1 MRCAICSILV
11 RGRETMPDKPTSE
24 DLTPDMA
31 AAVLRVRDLSVEF
44 GSGSD
49 WRAVTH
55 DVSFDVRAGET
66 VALVGESGS
75 GKSVTAMSVLDLL
88 PGGARRRGTVELC
101 GEDLVE
107 ASAARMRAVRG
118 REVGVVFQ
126 ELMTALNPVYKIGT
140 QLRDVVR
147 SHARLSRPEADRR
160 ALDLLRLVNL
170 PDPERRLGQYPHQLS
185 GGQRQRAMIAM
196 AISGDP
202 RLLIADEPTTAL
214 DVTAQ
219 AEILDLLLDLQSRL
233 DMALLLITHDMG
245 VVADMATHVVVMKDG
260 RVVED
265 APTARLFASPDHAY
279 TRELLDS
286 VPFLGRSE
294 IVERQPTVSLSVIER
309 GSPDVPSSDALSDG
323 ITDAVLDVRDLVI
336 RYPGR
341 FGEKPFVAVDHVDLR
356 VGRGDVV
363 GVVGE
368 SGSGKSTIGRAAVGL
383 VPVTSGSIRVADVD
397 LATASRAQM
406 RSVRRE
412 ASIVF
417 QDPASSLDP
426 RKTIGASISAPL
438 RWNDIEKSAR
448 LRARRARELLELVRL
463 PSDWVDRYPHELSG
477 GQRQRVGIA
486 RALAVRPS
494 ILIADE
500 PTSALDVSVQAS
512 VLRLLLELQAELG
525 FSCLFISHDLSV
537 VERLATRV
545 VVLNRGR
552 VEEQGDTRQIL
563 HHPREEYTR
572 RLIQAVPV
580 PDPIVQAGRRR
591 LRLEEVNRS

>member
-1 MRCAICSILV
+1 
-11 RGRETMPDKPTSE
+11 MPEK
-24 DLTPDMA
+24 LTPADPTPSA
-31 AAVLRVRDLSVEF
+31 PTAVLRVRDLSVEF
-44 GSGSD
+44 GSGSE
-49 WRAVTH
+49 WTAVTH

-88 PGGARRRGTVELC
+88 PGNARRRGTIELS
-101 GEDLVE
+101 GEDLV
-107 ASAARMRAVRG
+107 AAGTARMRAVRG

-126 ELMTALNPVYKIGT
+126 EPMTALNPVYTIGT
-140 QLRDVVR
+140 QLRDVLR
-147 SHARLSRPEADRR
+147 AHGRLSRSEADRR

-202 RLLIADEPTTAL
+202 KLLIADEPTTAL

-265 APTARLFASPDHAY
+265 APTARLFAAPEHAY

-294 IVERQPTVSLSVIER
+294 IVERQPTVSISVIE
-309 GSPDVPSSDALSDG
+309 PDMPDALGDDSD
-323 ITDAVLDVRDLVI
+323 DAVLDVRDLVI

-341 FGEKPFVAVDHVDLR
+341 FGEKPFIAVDHVDLR

-363 GVVGE
+363 GLVGE
-368 SGSGKSTIGRAAVGL
+368 SGSGKSTIGRAAIGL

-397 LATASRAQM
+397 LASATRTQM

-426 RKTIGASISAPL
+426 RATIGASIAAPL
-438 RWNDIEKSAR
+438 RWNDVEKDAR
-448 LRARRARELLELVRL
+448 VRTARARELLELVRL
-463 PSDWVDRYPHELSG
+463 PADWVDRYPHELSG

-580 PDPIVQAGRRR
+580 PDPVVQAGRRR
-591 LRLEEVNRS
+591 VRLEEADAS

>member
-1 MRCAICSILV
+1 
-11 RGRETMPDKPTSE
+11 MPENTPTADSAS
-24 DLTPDMA
+24 TTA
-31 AAVLRVRDLSVEF
+31 SAVLRVRDLSVEF

-88 PGGARRRGTVELC
+88 PGNARRRGTIELC
-101 GEDLVE
+101 GEDLVG
-107 ASAARMRAVRG
+107 AGAARMRAVRG
-118 REVGVVFQ
+118 RDVGVVFQ
-126 ELMTALNPVYKIGT
+126 EPMTALNPVYTIGT
-140 QLRDVVR
+140 QLRDVLR
-147 SHARLSRPEADRR
+147 AHARLSRPEADRR

-202 RLLIADEPTTAL
+202 KLLIADEPTTAL

-245 VVADMATHVVVMKDG
+245 VVADMATHVVVMRDG

-265 APTARLFASPDHAY
+265 APTARLFAAPEHAY

-294 IVERQPTVSLSVIER
+294 IVERQPTISLRVVEPEEPAATR
-309 GSPDVPSSDALSDG
+309 DDP
-323 ITDAVLDVRDLVI
+323 TDTVLDVRDLVI

-363 GVVGE
+363 GLVGE
-368 SGSGKSTIGRAAVGL
+368 SGSGKSTIGRAAIGL

-397 LATASRAQM
+397 LAKASRAQM
-406 RSVRRE
+406 RSVRRA

-426 RKTIGASISAPL
+426 RATIGASIAAPL
-438 RWNDIEKSAR
+438 RWNDVEKDPR

-463 PSDWVDRYPHELSG
+463 PADWVDRYPHELSG

-500 PTSALDVSVQAS
+500 PTSALDVSVQAA

-563 HHPREEYTR
+563 HHPQEEYTR

-580 PDPIVQAGRRR
+580 PDPVVQADRRR
-591 LRLEEVNRS
+591 LRLESANAS

>member
-1 MRCAICSILV
+1 
-11 RGRETMPDKPTSE
+11 MPEKLIPT
-24 DLTPDMA
+24 DPTPSA
-31 AAVLRVRDLSVEF
+31 STAVLRVRDLSVEF
-44 GSGSD
+44 GSGTD
-49 WRAVTH
+49 WKAVTH

-88 PGGARRRGTVELC
+88 PGNARRRGTIELS
-101 GEDLVE
+101 GEDLIRTG
-107 ASAARMRAVRG
+107 AARMRAVRG
-118 REVGVVFQ
+118 SEVGVVFQ
-126 ELMTALNPVYKIGT
+126 EPMTALNPVYTIGT
-140 QLRDVVR
+140 QLRDVLR
-147 SHARLSRPEADRR
+147 AHGRLSRSEADRR

-202 RLLIADEPTTAL
+202 KLLIADEPTTAL

-219 AEILDLLLDLQSRL
+219 AEILDLLLDLQAQL

-265 APTARLFASPDHAY
+265 APTARLFAAPEHAY

-294 IVERQPTVSLSVIER
+294 IVERQPTVSISVVE
-309 GSPDVPSSDALSDG
+309 PDVPEAMSDEAG
-323 ITDAVLDVRDLVI
+323 DAVLEVRDLVI

-363 GVVGE
+363 GLVGE
-368 SGSGKSTIGRAAVGL
+368 SGSGKSTIGRAAIGL

-397 LATASRAQM
+397 LASATRTQM

-426 RKTIGASISAPL
+426 RATIGASIAAPL
-438 RWNDIEKSAR
+438 RWNDVEKDAR
-448 LRARRARELLELVRL
+448 VRTERARELLELVRL
-463 PSDWVDRYPHELSG
+463 PADWVDRYPHELSG

-494 ILIADE
+494 VLIADE

-580 PDPIVQAGRRR
+580 PDPVVQADRRR
-591 LRLEEVNRS
+591 LRLEEATAS